1 MVALLK
7 SGRLEVAMKL
17 IGLVV
22 LVEEEEVEEVERT

>member
-7 SGRLEVAMKL
+7 SGRLEPAMKL

-22 LVEEEEVEEVERT
+22 LVEEEEVEEERT

>member
-7 SGRLEVAMKL
+7 SGRLEAAMKL

-22 LVEEEEVEEVERT
+22 LAEEEEVEEERT

>member
-7 SGRLEVAMKL
+7 SGRLEEGMKL

-22 LVEEEEVEEVERT
+22 LAEKEEVEEERT

>member
-22 LVEEEEVEEVERT
+22 LVKEEEVEEERT